1 MSGKRKLTMGMHMVK
16 YDCDLSGPGT
26 LKYALSQVQIDEL
39 LHVVIIVPIKYRINK
54 KINS

>member
-26 LKYALSQVQIDEL
+26 LKYALSQEQIDEL